1 MRAPI
6 AVTLL
11 ALAPLLGGCG
21 GPLDQK
27 VSAKSPA
34 ALASWRANVAGSS
47 SAEHRKRVEDALHE
61 IRMAVAA
68 DRERKRILGQPITP
82 GAEAVDVALAERVNG
97 QRVGDMIQLAGEMK
111 VRRLTSELAGLEDA
125 MNKNAQLITRP
136 GDLESRHHLDGLR
149 DRQKARVEK
158 YREELAAAEREL
170 APLLAAAGG
179 RRLLGP
185 EDVPLVNAPDEGPQL
200 LKK

>member
-1 MRAPI
+1 MRAFLATALI
-6 AVTLL
+6 GSAALL
-11 ALAPLLGGCG
+11 CGCG
-21 GPLDQK
+21 GPMDQT

-34 ALASWRANVAGSS
+34 ALASWRANVAGGSS
-47 SAEHRKRVEDALHE
+47 VEHRRRVEDALNE

-68 DRERKRILGQPITP
+68 ERERKRILGQPITP
-82 GAEAVDVALAERVNG
+82 GAEAVDLALAERVNG
-97 QRVGDMIQLAGEMK
+97 RKVGEMIQLAGEMK
-111 VRRLTSELAGLEDA
+111 VRRLATELAGLEDA
-125 MNKNAQLITRP
+125 MNKNAQLVTRP

-158 YREELAAAEREL
+158 YREDLAVAEREL
-170 APLLAAAGG
+170 APLLQASG

-185 EDVPLVNAPDEGPQL
+185 EDVPLVNTPDEGPQL

>member
-1 MRAPI
+1 MRAVI
-6 AVTLL
+6 ALFVSWL
-11 ALAPLLGGCG
+11 ATFLAGCG

-34 ALASWRANVAGSS
+34 ALASWRANIAGSS
-47 SAEHRKRVEDALHE
+47 SAEHRRRVEDALQE

-68 DRERKRILGQPITP
+68 ERERKRLLGQPIAP
-82 GAEAVDVALAERVNG
+82 GAEAVDIALAERVHG
-97 QRVGDMIQLAGEMK
+97 RRVGEMLQLVSELR
-111 VRRLTSELAGLEDA
+111 VRRLATELAGLEDA

-136 GDLESRHHLDGLR
+136 GDLASRHHLDGLR
-149 DRQKARVEK
+149 DRQKARVDK
-158 YREELAAAEREL
+158 YREELAAAEKEL
-170 APLLAAAGG
+170 APLLAASG

-185 EDVPLVNAPDEGPQL
+185 EEVPLVNAPEEAPQL

>member
-1 MRAPI
+1 MRPFI
-6 AVTLL
+6 ALL
-11 ALAPLLGGCG
+11 ASGLAALLAGCG

-34 ALASWRANVAGSS
+34 ALASWRANIAGSS
-47 SAEHRKRVEDALHE
+47 SAEHRRRVEDALQE

-68 DRERKRILGQPITP
+68 ERERKRILGQPIAP
-82 GAEAVDVALAERVNG
+82 GAEAVDIALAERVNG
-97 QRVGDMIQLAGEMK
+97 RRVGEMLQLGSELK
-111 VRRLTSELAGLEDA
+111 VRRLSTELAGLEDA

-149 DRQKARVEK
+149 DRQKVRVDK
-158 YREELAAAEREL
+158 YREELAAAQKEL
-170 APLLAAAGG
+170 APLLQASG
-179 RRLLGP
+179 RRLLEA
-185 EDVPLVNAPDEGPQL
+185 EDIPVVNAPDDAPQL